1 MRGAPRRG
9 NLPIVI
15 AKIRSSPACPPV
27 LAATLVQKIPVA
39 LTLLPILLLKTV
51 LRNPLACPL
60 WMSVAMPSMAF
71 SLETGDYAILG
82 IAGIRYITYR
92 QAHPARSPI
101 LLFNSVL
108 RTLHLLPLLLF
119 NSVPTVLKE

>member
-1 MRGAPRRG
+1 
-9 NLPIVI
+9 
-15 AKIRSSPACPPV
+15 
-27 LAATLVQKIPVA
+27 
-39 LTLLPILLLKTV
+39 
-51 LRNPLACPL
+51 
-60 WMSVAMPSMAF
+60 MPSMAF

-92 QAHPARSPI
+92 QAHPAPSPI
-101 LLFNSVL
+101 LLFSSVL

>member
-1 MRGAPRRG
+1 
-9 NLPIVI
+9 
-15 AKIRSSPACPPV
+15 
-27 LAATLVQKIPVA
+27 
-39 LTLLPILLLKTV
+39 
-51 LRNPLACPL
+51 
-60 WMSVAMPSMAF
+60 MPYMAF
-71 SLETGDYAILG
+71 SLETGDYSILG

-101 LLFNSVL
+101 LLFSSVL